1 MKISKFLLT
10 IGAFLLLAVIISACS
25 IQVQNEEKV
34 ANTTVI
40 KVPSTAHTHPA
51 NECTNS
57 ITHSH
62 PLPSGSKVHKH
73 SYSCKGKVPK
83 SINTHRHPANKCTR
97 STTHT
102 HPNGRRSHSHKYACQ
117 AKSGSRG
124 NTHAVVGARGNAHV
138 HAANN
143 LTRSMRHVHP
153 GGNRKHTHHYGR

>member
-1 MKISKFLLT
+1 MNISKFLVT

-25 IQVQNEEKV
+25 MQVQYEEKI
-34 ANTTVI
+34 ATTTNSAII

-83 SINTHRHPANKCTR
+83 SINTHTHPANKCTR

-102 HPNGRRSHSHKYACQ
+102 HPNGKRNHSHKYACQ
-117 AKSGSRG
+117 AKAGS
-124 NTHAVVGARGNAHV
+124 RGNAHV
-138 HAANN
+138 HAANS

-153 GGNRKHTHHYGR
+153 GGNRKHNHHYSR